1 MVVDHQKN
9 VEFNAQCRVCRREGC
24 KLFLKGERCYSDKC
38 SVSRR
43 NYAPGDHGQRKT
55 KLSEYGTQLREK
67 QKTKA
72 YYGVGEKQFRK
83 YFEMASNKKGVT
95 GENLLQILESRLDN
109 VVYRLGFGTSRAEA
123 RQFVTHA
130 QFEVNGKKVNIASYL
145 VKPGDVVSVRESK
158 KDNSTIK
165 ANVEANA
172 VRPIPAWL
180 EKDNEKLS
188 GKVLR
193 LASRDDIDIALE
205 EHLIVEL
212 YSK

>member
-1 MVVDHQKN
+1 MSRYKD
-9 VEFNAQCRVCRREGC
+9 AQCRVCRREGC

-43 NYAPGDHGQRKT
+43 NYAPGDHGQKKA

-67 QKTKA
+67 QKTKS

-83 YFEMASNKKGVT
+83 YFVMASNKKGVT

-109 VVYRLGFGTSRAEA
+109 VVYRLGFASSRAQA
-123 RQFVTHA
+123 RQLVNHGHFD
-130 QFEVNGKKVNIASYL
+130 VNGKKVDIASYL
-145 VKPGDVVSVRESK
+145 VKPGDVISVREIK
-158 KDNSTIK
+158 KDTAIIK
-165 ANVEANA
+165 ENVEANSA
-172 VRPIPAWL
+172 KPVPAWL
-180 EKDNEKLS
+180 EKDAENLS
-188 GKVLR
+188 GKVIR
-193 LASRDDIDIALE
+193 LASREDVDLAVE

>member
-1 MVVDHQKN
+1 MARYKD
-9 VEFNAQCRVCRREGC
+9 EQCRICRREGQ

-43 NYAPGDHGQRKT
+43 NYGPGQHGQKKA

-67 QKTKA
+67 QKTKSF
-72 YYGVGEKQFRK
+72 YGVGEKQFRK

-109 VVYRLGFGTSRAEA
+109 VIYRLGYGASRAQA
-123 RQFVTHA
+123 RQLVNHGLFD
-130 QFEVNGKKVNIASYL
+130 VNGRKVDIASYL
-145 VKPGDVVSVRESK
+145 VKAGDVISVREIK
-158 KDNSTIK
+158 KDKTIIK
-165 ANVEANA
+165 TNAEASSA
-172 VRPIPAWL
+172 RPVPTWL
-180 EKDNEKLS
+180 EKDADKIG
-188 GKVLR
+188 GKVVR
-193 LASRDDIDIALE
+193 LASREDIDLPIQ

>member
-1 MVVDHQKN
+1 MARYKD
-9 VEFNAQCRVCRREGC
+9 EQCRICRREGQ
-24 KLFLKGERCYSDKC
+24 KLFLKGARCYSDKC
-38 SVSRR
+38 SIARR
-43 NYAPGDHGQRKT
+43 NYAPGQHGQRRS

-95 GENLLQILESRLDN
+95 GDNLLQILESRLDN
-109 VVYRLGFGTSRAEA
+109 VVYRLGFGTSRAQA

-145 VKPGDVVSVRESK
+145 VKPGDVISVRENK
-158 KDNSTIK
+158 KDNATIK
-165 ANVEANA
+165 MNIEETEA
-172 VRPIPAWL
+172 RPVPEWL
-180 EKDNEKLS
+180 ERDSKKLS
-188 GKVLR
+188 GKVVR
-193 LASRDDIDIALE
+193 LATREDIDLPIE